1 MMLVIFDYV
10 FCFIDDVLS
19 NEACFHV
26 FPAEQMQ
33 AICNDET
40 AVEQA
45 KKQGSHRLNISKKAL
60 LAEVFGK
67 GKGVQYS
74 IPTDTIATA
83 AVWQQLTIPLP
94 SNRQHSEINDCLEDN
109 REDY

>member
-1 MMLVIFDYV
+1 M
-10 FCFIDDVLS
+10 C
-19 NEACFHV
+19 C
-26 FPAEQMQ
+26 EQLQ

-67 GKGVQYS
+67 GKVASFLWLILFKIVGCQSLTLVSCLTVYVC
-74 IPTDTIATA
+74 INTV
-83 AVWQQLTIPLP
+83 AV
-94 SNRQHSEINDCLEDN
+94 
-109 REDY
+109 

>member
-1 MMLVIFDYV
+1 MFLISSCSALKQLFR
-10 FCFIDDVLS
+10 VL
-19 NEACFHV
+19 CGGK
-26 FPAEQMQ
+26 QLQ

-67 GKGVQYS
+67 GKSV
-74 IPTDTIATA
+74 
-83 AVWQQLTIPLP
+83 
-94 SNRQHSEINDCLEDN
+94 DN
-109 REDY
+109 V

>member
-1 MMLVIFDYV
+1 MRCMLM
-10 FCFIDDVLS
+10 LML
-19 NEACFHV
+19 
-26 FPAEQMQ
+26 QLQ

-67 GKGVQYS
+67 GQS
-74 IPTDTIATA
+74 LAF
-83 AVWQQLTIPLP
+83 
-94 SNRQHSEINDCLEDN
+94 CLLVFIECDEN
-109 REDY
+109 L

>member
-1 MMLVIFDYV
+1 M
-10 FCFIDDVLS
+10 C
-19 NEACFHV
+19 C
-26 FPAEQMQ
+26 EQLQ

-67 GKGVQYS
+67 GK
-74 IPTDTIATA
+74 A
-83 AVWQQLTIPLP
+83 A
-94 SNRQHSEINDCLEDN
+94 SFCG
-109 REDY
+109 

>member
-1 MMLVIFDYV
+1 MCCVLMLQ
-10 FCFIDDVLS
+10 L
-19 NEACFHV
+19 
-26 FPAEQMQ
+26 Q

-67 GKGVQYS
+67 GKS
-74 IPTDTIATA
+74 SAFSFAHI
-83 AVWQQLTIPLP
+83 
-94 SNRQHSEINDCLEDN
+94 C
-109 REDY
+109 

>member
-1 MMLVIFDYV
+1 MVYDISLVSSLAVNYFLH
-10 FCFIDDVLS
+10 VLCV
-19 NEACFHV
+19 ND
-26 FPAEQMQ
+26 QLQ

-67 GKGVQYS
+67 GKALSLLFVF
-74 IPTDTIATA
+74 
-83 AVWQQLTIPLP
+83 
-94 SNRQHSEINDCLEDN
+94 H
-109 REDY
+109 

>member
-1 MMLVIFDYV
+1 ML
-10 FCFIDDVLS
+10 
-19 NEACFHV
+19 
-26 FPAEQMQ
+26 QMQ

-67 GKGVQYS
+67 GTLASADFLLVYNVYY
-74 IPTDTIATA
+74 I
-83 AVWQQLTIPLP
+83 
-94 SNRQHSEINDCLEDN
+94 
-109 REDY
+109 

>member
-1 MMLVIFDYV
+1 M
-10 FCFIDDVLS
+10 CG
-19 NEACFHV
+19 
-26 FPAEQMQ
+26 EQLQ

-67 GKGVQYS
+67 GMHALCLVYNIVKLL
-74 IPTDTIATA
+74 A
-83 AVWQQLTIPLP
+83 APNLSFI
-94 SNRQHSEINDCLEDN
+94 
-109 REDY
+109 

>member
-1 MMLVIFDYV
+1 M
-10 FCFIDDVLS
+10 C
-19 NEACFHV
+19 C
-26 FPAEQMQ
+26 EQLQ

-67 GKGVQYS
+67 GKVAS
-74 IPTDTIATA
+74 FCD
-83 AVWQQLTIPLP
+83 
-94 SNRQHSEINDCLEDN
+94 
-109 REDY
+109 

>member
-1 MMLVIFDYV
+1 MLI
-10 FCFIDDVLS
+10 IKQL
-19 NEACFHV
+19 
-26 FPAEQMQ
+26 Q

-67 GKGVQYS
+67 GEPALFYHKYLS
-74 IPTDTIATA
+74 IVFGICE
-83 AVWQQLTIPLP
+83 VESGI
-94 SNRQHSEINDCLEDN
+94 
-109 REDY
+109 